1 MNCFKTLRSQK
12 MSASKCFDSCTV
24 LNEYVRMTRFG
35 LQKLCAMRYLSSS
48 KILQTVV
55 EVLLKDQ
62 LMVRSCETTW
72 VSVINGETT
81 VRKQTCCI
89 ARALFL

>member
-1 MNCFKTLRSQK
+1 
-12 MSASKCFDSCTV
+12 
-24 LNEYVRMTRFG
+24 MTRFG

-48 KILQTVV
+48 KILRTVV